1 MKKKLWLVSTTVLA
15 GLALGITSVS
25 ADTNVSTN
33 SSNMNGTTVAT
44 TNNVNTDSSAVS
56 TQVSNS
62 DAAVTSASADTNVQG
77 SNVANDQ
84 QTATNAQPATATT
97 SQARADWYSGY
108 STGWQSSRNYDG
120 TYDWTYRKAD
130 GTQASNEWLLINGSW
145 YYFDGNTMANR
156 GWCYAPWYG
165 QGHSYYFDAN
175 GHYATNSWHSYD
187 NGKNAYPRYDWSYS
201 KADGTQANNEWLWIN
216 GAWYYFDGNTM
227 AANGWHYAPWYGQYH
242 SYYFDANGHYVTNS
256 WHSTSN
262 GKNQYPTWTYSK
274 ADGTQANDQWLWI
287 NGAWYYF
294 DGNDMA
300 ANGWHYAPWNGQYH
314 SYYFDANGH
323 YVTNS
328 WHSTSNGNNQYPT
341 WTYSKADGTQANNEW
356 VWINGAW
363 YYFDGN
369 DMVAN
374 GWHYAPWNGEYREYY
389 FDVNGHCL

>member
-1 MKKKLWLVSTTVLA
+1 MKKKLWLASTTVLA

-33 SSNMNGTTVAT
+33 SSNMNSTTVAT

-77 SNVANDQ
+77 SNVANEQ
-84 QTATNAQPATATT
+84 QTTTVAQPATATT

-120 TYDWTYRKAD
+120 TYDWTYRKTD
-130 GTQASNEWLLINGSW
+130 GTRASNEWLLINGSW
-145 YYFDGNTMANR
+145 YYF
-156 GWCYAPWYG
+156 
-165 QGHSYYFDAN
+165 N
-175 GHYATNSWHSYD
+175 G
-187 NGKNAYPRYDWSYS
+187 P
-201 KADGTQANNEWLWIN
+201 
-216 GAWYYFDGNTM
+216 TM
-227 AANGWHYAPWYGQYH
+227 AANGWCDAPWYGQYH
-242 SYYFDANGHYVTNS
+242 SYYFDANGHYVTNC
-256 WHSTSN
+256 
-262 GKNQYPTWTYSK
+262 
-274 ADGTQANDQWLWI
+274 
-287 NGAWYYF
+287 
-294 DGNDMA
+294 
-300 ANGWHYAPWNGQYH
+300 
-314 SYYFDANGH
+314 
-323 YVTNS
+323 
-328 WHSTSNGNNQYPT
+328 WHSTSNGNNQYPS